1 MLLAWTLVLAGMT
14 TLLVAANKKNKVQL
28 CKGLSISIKGTGKT
42 FYIEEAAI
50 KKQLESVQGK
60 ITGKRISSINL
71 SLLEKKLEAGQ
82 WIRDAELYFDS
93 ENELH
98 VFVEEREPIAR
109 VFTTSGASFYIDSS
123 GHQMPLL
130 HKLTARLPVITGY
143 VNSRRDA
150 KDSAFINEVKSIAWY
165 VYSHPFWTAQ
175 VGQIDITTNR
185 KFEIIPVIGDNV
197 IRIGDGNNLEE
208 KFKNLFLFYQK
219 VLSKTGFNKYAVIDA
234 QYAHQI
240 VVVHKGPAS
249 AVDSIQL
256 QKNIEELMFNSSIE
270 NISEEM
276 LPTLNAKDSIQ
287 ASTNMS
293 DTVNTVPVKTNP
305 TPTAKKTA
313 TAKKPAAASN
323 PPMKNQTKKPSEKPK
338 PKAVM
343 QKRV

>member
-14 TLLVAANKKNKVQL
+14 TLLVAANKKNKEQL
-28 CKGLSISIKGTGKT
+28 CKGLSIAIKGTGKT
-42 FYIEEAAI
+42 FYIEEAGI

-60 ITGKRISSINL
+60 IRGKRISSINL
-71 SLLEKKLEAGQ
+71 SLLEKRLEAGQ

-93 ENELH
+93 ENELQ

-109 VFTTSGASFYIDSS
+109 VFTTNGASFYIDSS

-130 HKLTARLPVITGY
+130 PKLTARLPVITG
-143 VNSRRDA
+143 
-150 KDSAFINEVKSIAWY
+150 FINIRRNENDSSFLEEVKNIAWY

-175 VGQIDITTNR
+175 VGQIDITANR

-234 QYAHQI
+234 QFAHQI
-240 VVVHKGPAS
+240 VAVHKGPVS

-276 LPTLNAKDSIQ
+276 LPTQNAKDSIQ

-293 DTVNTVPVKTNP
+293 DTVTTVPVKTNP
-305 TPTAKKTA
+305 TPAAKKTA
-313 TAKKPAAASN
+313 TPKKTVVASN
-323 PPMKNQTKKPSEKPK
+323 TPMKNQPTKTNNK

>member
-28 CKGLSISIKGTGKT
+28 CKGLSITIKGTGKT
-42 FYIEEAAI
+42 FYIEEAGI
-50 KKQLESVQGK
+50 KKQLEAVQGK
-60 ITGKRISSINL
+60 IAGKRIAAINL
-71 SLLEKKLEAGQ
+71 ALLEKRLEAGQ

-109 VFTTSGASFYIDSS
+109 VFTTGGASFYIDSS

-130 HKLTARLPVITGY
+130 PKLTARLPVITGY
-143 VNSRRDA
+143 ISSRRNA
-150 KDSAFINEVKSIAWY
+150 KDSAFINEIKSIAWY

-175 VGQIDITTNR
+175 VGQIDITANR

-197 IRIGDGNNLEE
+197 IRIGDGNNLNE

-234 QYAHQI
+234 QFARQI
-240 VVVHKGPAS
+240 VGVHKGPVS

-256 QKNIEELMFNSSIE
+256 QKNIEELMLNSSIE

-276 LPTLNAKDSIQ
+276 LPTHNAKDSIQ
-287 ASTNMS
+287 AATNMS

-305 TPTAKKTA
+305 IPAATKTPTAKKA
-313 TAKKPAAASN
+313 VVASN
-323 PPMKNQTKKPSEKPK
+323 PPMKNQPKPTSDKQK